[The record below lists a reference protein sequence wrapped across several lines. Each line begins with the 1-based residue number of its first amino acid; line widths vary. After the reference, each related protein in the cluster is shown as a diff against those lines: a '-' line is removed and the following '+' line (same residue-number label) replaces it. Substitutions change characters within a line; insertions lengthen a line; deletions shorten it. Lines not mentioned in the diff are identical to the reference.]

1 MYQPRHFREDRP
13 EVLHAL
19 MREHCFATL
28 VTLGPDGL
36 TASHLPVEFDPEP
49 GPFGTLRGHLARANP
64 QWRDFSPDVSAL
76 VIFSGP
82 QAYVTPS
89 WYATKSETGRV
100 VPTWN
105 YVTVHAYGR
114 METFDDPERLK
125 ALVTALTE
133 RQEKDLAAPW
143 QVDDAPA
150 DHIER
155 LLKGIVGIELA
166 VERLE
171 GKWKLSQDKSAA
183 DRAGVIDGLSAVAGP
198 DALRLAEAMS
208 GTAGRR
214 GVAKA

>member
-1 MYQPRHFREDRP
+1 MYQPPYFREDRP
-13 EVLHAL
+13 EVLHTL

-36 TASHLPVEFDPEP
+36 TASHLPMEFDPEP
-49 GPFGTLRGHLARANP
+49 APFGTLRGHLARGNP
-64 QWRDFSPDVSAL
+64 QWRNFSAEISAL

-82 QAYVTPS
+82 QAYITPS

-105 YVTVHAYGR
+105 YITVHAYGR
-114 METFDDPERLK
+114 MEIFDDPGRLK

-133 RQEKDLAAPW
+133 RQEKELAAPW
-143 QVDDAPA
+143 QVSDAPT
-150 DHIER
+150 DHIDR

-171 GKWKLSQDKSAA
+171 GKWKLSQDKNAA
-183 DRAGVIDGLSAVAGP
+183 DRGGVVDGLSSMAGL
-198 DALRLAEAMS
+198 DAPRLVEAMS
-208 GTAGRR
+208 AAGGRR
-214 GVAKA
+214 SGPEN